1 MINVRRS
8 STVNQAIEQAAVAV
22 AESLHSQLQT
32 GKSVLWLL
40 SGGSS
45 LTIATEAANLLTQ
58 TDTTNLYVTLTD
70 ERYGLVG
77 HKDENWQQLLDSG
90 FQLQN
95 AQLYRPLTGGSL
107 GDTTADFNT
116 WLERTLA
123 LTDYKLGIFGIGADG
138 HTAGIKPHSPAVISQ
153 QFATSFKGDDFTR
166 ITITPA
172 VIGLLNEVV
181 IQASGAD
188 KQTILEE
195 VLSLDV
201 PTDDQPAQLL
211 KNVHRSTLYTTNTL
225 EGDL

>member
-1 MINVRRS
+1 MNVRRS
-8 STVNQAIEQAAVAV
+8 STVGRAIEQAAAAV
-22 AESLHSQLQT
+22 AKSLRSQLQT

-45 LTIATEAANLLTQ
+45 LTIATEAAKLLTQ

-70 ERYGLVG
+70 ERYGPIG

-90 FQLQN
+90 FWLQN

-107 GDTTADFNT
+107 ADTTADFNT

-138 HTAGIKPHSPAVISQ
+138 HTAGIKPHSPAVTSQ
-153 QFATSFKGDDFTR
+153 QFAASFKGDDFTR

-201 PTDDQPAQLL
+201 PIDDQPAQLL
-211 KNVHRSTLYTTNTL
+211 KNVHHTTLYTTNTL
-225 EGDL
+225 EENL